1 MFERFTEKARRVV
14 FFARFEASQYG
25 SPYIETEH
33 LLLGLLREDQ
43 NTAQILLPDLPSKEQ
58 IRQQVESRII
68 QGERISTSVEVPLT
82 KDSKRVLNIAA
93 EEAERFGHRHI
104 GTEHLL
110 LGLLQVEEGMASEI
124 LRQSKVDLA
133 KLRER
138 IGKLPPQ
145 ASSFSTAVTSSWTH
159 VAGPDTA
166 IETLQEFVTFLR
178 AGNWSELGDLFTKEA
193 SFIDAEGNLWS
204 GSKQI
209 LANLEIL
216 LAEFAKKNSKY
227 QIETQVGRS
236 RALWVCTILWAG
248 IHLRKHSFPE
258 PVRMTLVFGND
269 AGEWSIFLIQISP
282 LAEKQAGKTAAT

>member
-1 MFERFTEKARRVV
+1 MFERYTEKARRVI
-14 FFARFEASQYG
+14 FYARYDASQYG

-33 LLLGLLREDQ
+33 LLLGLLREDH
-43 NTAQILLPDLPSKEQ
+43 NTAQVLLPNLPSKEQ
-58 IRQQVESRII
+58 IRQQIESKITQR
-68 QGERISTSVEVPLT
+68 ERISTSVEVPLT

-93 EEAERFGHRHI
+93 EEAERFGHRHV

-110 LGLLQVEEGMASEI
+110 LALLEVEEGMASEI
-124 LRQSKVDLA
+124 LRGSKVDIA

-145 ASSFSTAVTSSWTH
+145 ASGSSTAAPSSWTH

-166 IETLQEFVTFLR
+166 IETLQEFVASLR
-178 AGNWSELGDLFTKEA
+178 AGNWSELGDLFTREA
-193 SFIDAEGNLWS
+193 SFVDAAGNLWS

-216 LAEFAKKNSKY
+216 LAPFAKKDSKY

-236 RALWVCTILWAG
+236 RALWICTILWAG
-248 IHLRKHSFPE
+248 IHLNEHSFPE

-269 AGEWSIFLIQISP
+269 AGEWSIFLIQISSV
-282 LAEKQAGKTAAT
+282 AEEQTGKTAAT